1 MDATELKVQLEYLS
15 AKPLLV
21 LTIDTETP
29 ELRGAI
35 FDAIKFD
42 EQFYLE
48 QLTPEQF
55 AELLPRCDR
64 LYIDD
69 TCWDDLSAD
78 EINDQLTKFGVEYTF
93 SFDQVDSPPLTCSYA
108 DAVQFLDDAR
118 TRNPAGFEVEIDGA
132 KWSVT
137 VNH

>member
-55 AELLPRCDR
+55 AELLPRF
-64 LYIDD
+64 
-69 TCWDDLSAD
+69 
-78 EINDQLTKFGVEYTF
+78 EFGCV
-93 SFDQVDSPPLTCSYA
+93 
-108 DAVQFLDDAR
+108 R
-118 TRNPAGFEVEIDGA
+118 T
-132 KWSVT
+132 
-137 VNH
+137 